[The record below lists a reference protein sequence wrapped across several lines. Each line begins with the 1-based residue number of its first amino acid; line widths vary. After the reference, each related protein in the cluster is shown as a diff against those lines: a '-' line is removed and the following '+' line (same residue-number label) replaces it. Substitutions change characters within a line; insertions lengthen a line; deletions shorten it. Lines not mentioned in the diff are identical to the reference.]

1 VIESFRTGSAAVF
14 LISLKAGGFGLTLT
28 EADYVF
34 LLDPWWNPAAESQA
48 IDRTHRIGQ
57 TRSVVVYRLVAEH
70 TIEEEVL
77 ALQQQK
83 AELCRALMDGADVGE
98 RELLAFRTGAR
109 RVHLTR
115 CQQLRVLET
124 LERAVQTAFGDVP
137 ARRGPQRLG
146 NGGDADR
153 LMVGDERQ
161 DDGREHRLLIGLDP

>member
-1 VIESFRTGSAAVF
+1 PSVLCPYATLVRSA
-14 LISLKAGGFGLTLT
+14 GQEG
-28 EADYVF
+28 D
-34 LLDPWWNPAAESQA
+34 AE
-48 IDRTHRIGQ
+48 
-57 TRSVVVYRLVAEH
+57 
-70 TIEEEVL
+70 
-77 ALQQQK
+77 
-83 AELCRALMDGADVGE
+83 VGE

-124 LERAVQTAFGDVP
+124 LERAVQTSFGDVP

-161 DDGREHRLLIGLDP
+161 DDGREHRLLIGLDPRVHAVVEPFLL